1 MNIPYVVLAS
11 KIMVRQTVSPLNIL
25 TDFDYLIWFHYIQMT
40 KEDKSEDSNKNVSY
54 GLLVGAVV
62 AQHVVSSKKEQIV

>member
-1 MNIPYVVLAS
+1 
-11 KIMVRQTVSPLNIL
+11 
-25 TDFDYLIWFHYIQMT
+25 MT